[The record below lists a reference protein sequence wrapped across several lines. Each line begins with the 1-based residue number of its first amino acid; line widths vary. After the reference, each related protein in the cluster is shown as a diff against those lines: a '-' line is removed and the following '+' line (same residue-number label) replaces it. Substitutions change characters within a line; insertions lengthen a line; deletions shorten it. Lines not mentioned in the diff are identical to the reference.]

1 MNILIQG
8 LPGVGK
14 TTLVR
19 AIAERLSGFRFGG
32 FYTEEIR
39 DRGRRVGFRIQTW
52 SGETGI
58 LSHKSFKKGPRV
70 GTYRVDVSGFE
81 ALGVTALEKALRT
94 SDIILIDEIGKME
107 LFSRRFQEVVM
118 RCLDSPKP
126 VLATVM
132 SRSHP
137 FVDRIK
143 SRPDSHVVNVTVQN
157 RDDLVVTLSRQII
170 EESNGIRDQSS
181 SKQESS

>member
-19 AIAERLSGFRFGG
+19 AIADRLSDFRVGG

-39 DRGRRVGFRIQTW
+39 DRRRRVGFRIQTW
-52 SGETGI
+52 SGEGGI
-58 LSHKSFKKGPRV
+58 LSHKSFKTGPRV
-70 GTYRVDVSGFE
+70 GTYRVDVPGFE
-81 ALGVTALEKALRT
+81 ALGVTALEVALRT
-94 SDIILIDEIGKME
+94 SEIILIDEIGKME
-107 LFSRRFQEVVM
+107 LFSRRFQEVVF
-118 RCLDSPKP
+118 RCLDSGKP
-126 VLATVM
+126 VVATVM

-143 SRPDSHVVNVTVQN
+143 SRRDSYVVDVTVQN
-157 RDDLVVTLSRQII
+157 RDDLVIELSRQII
-170 EESNGIRDQSS
+170 EESKGIHDTYSS
-181 SKQESS
+181 TPESS

>member
-19 AIAERLSGFRFGG
+19 AIAERLSDFRFGG

-52 SGETGI
+52 TGKTGI

-70 GTYRVDVSGFE
+70 GAYRVDVPGFDT
-81 ALGVTALEKALRT
+81 LGVTALEEALST
-94 SDIILIDEIGKME
+94 SGIILIDEIGKME
-107 LFSRRFQEVVM
+107 LFSRRFQEVVL
-118 RCLDSPKP
+118 RCLDSDKP
-126 VLATVM
+126 VVATVM

-143 SRPDSHVVNVTVQN
+143 SRSDSTVVDVTMQN
-157 RDDLVVTLSRQII
+157 RNNLVVPLSRQII
-170 EESNGIRDQSS
+170 EESIGIQD
-181 SKQESS
+181 